1 MATGRDDFV
10 IAFRS
15 AFLKKKD
22 KQKFSLLSLILLSI
36 VVIILSNINFKP
48 IQFVK
53 IGINEIIYRSSYI
66 ASKPENYLQEL
77 TLKIKDHINL
87 FENYKDIKLE
97 LENLKQEKI
106 TNNFLKSENEKLRNL
121 INENINSDEILAKVL
136 IDRESPFLKS
146 IILNKGTKD
155 NVKMGMAIIDG
166 VYLVGQIIE
175 VNYTNSRALL
185 LSDLNSKIPS
195 VLAPQNIQAVVSG
208 TGKDYGIIEHTK
220 DDIENDLNKIDSI
233 IYTSG
238 LGGLFKPGIP
248 IGKISKDSKN
258 KVNFFSDFTQLN
270 YIKIASFSIGDKN

>member
-66 ASKPENYLQEL
+66 VSKPENYIEKLN
-77 TLKIKDHINL
+77 LKIKNHLNIN
-87 FENYKDIKLE
+87 ENLEDVKSE

-106 TNNFLKSENEKLRNL
+106 TNTFLKSENEKLRNL

-155 NVKMGMAIIDG
+155 NVKMGMAVIDG

-175 VNYTNSRALL
+175 VNYSNSRALL

-195 VLAPQNIQAVVSG
+195 VLVPQNIQAVVSG

-220 DDIENDLNKIDSI
+220 DDIDEDLNKIDSI

-248 IGKISKDSKN
+248 IGRIYKDSEN
-258 KVNFFSDFTQLN
+258 KIDFYSDFTQLDF
-270 YIKIASFSIGDKN
+270 IKITSFSIGDKN

>member
-48 IQFVK
+48 IQFIK

-66 ASKPENYLQEL
+66 ASKPENYLQEFNI
-77 TLKIKDHINL
+77 KIKNHINL
-87 FENYKDIKLE
+87 FENYKDIKSE

-106 TNNFLKSENEKLRNL
+106 TNIFLKSENEKLRNL
-121 INENINSDEILAKVL
+121 INENINSNEILAKVL

-220 DDIENDLNKIDSI
+220 DDFENDLNKIASI

-270 YIKIASFSIGDKN
+270 YIKIASFSVGDKN

>member
-22 KQKFSLLSLILLSI
+22 KQKFSLLSLILLSL

-48 IQFVK
+48 IRYIK

-66 ASKPENYLQEL
+66 ISTPENYLGD
-77 TLKIKDHINL
+77 LKNKFNIHINMY
-87 FENYKDIKLE
+87 ENYKNTKLE
-97 LENLKQEKI
+97 LDNLKGKQEI
-106 TNNFLKSENEKLRNL
+106 NNFFKWENEKLRNL

-220 DDIENDLNKIDSI
+220 EDYIKNLGGVDNI

-248 IGKISKDSKN
+248 IGKIYKGSEN
-258 KVNFFSDFTQLN
+258 KVDFFSDFTQLN
-270 YIKIASFSIGDKN
+270 FIKITSFSIGDKN

>member
-1 MATGRDDFV
+1 MASGRDDFV

-22 KQKFSLLSLILLSI
+22 KQKFSLLSLIILSI
-36 VVIILSNINFKP
+36 IVIILSNINFKP
-48 IQFVK
+48 IQFLK
-53 IGINEIIYRSSYI
+53 ISINEIIYRSSFI
-66 ASKPENYLQEL
+66 VSKPENYIKNL
-77 TLKIKDHINL
+77 TLKFNEHMNL
-87 FENYKDIKLE
+87 FENYENIKLE
-97 LENLKQEKI
+97 LENLKEEQI
-106 TNNFLKSENEKLRNL
+106 TSNFLKLENEKLRNL
-121 INENINSDEILAKVL
+121 INENINSTEVLAKVL

-155 NVKMGMAIIDG
+155 NVKMGMAILDG

-175 VNYTNSRALL
+175 VNFTNSRALL

-195 VLAPQNIQAVVSG
+195 FLAPQNIQAVISG

-220 DDIENDLNKIDSI
+220 DDIEEDLKDQDVI

-248 IGKISKDSKN
+248 IGKISKDTNN
-258 KVNFFSDFTQLN
+258 KVEFFSDFTQLD
-270 YIKIASFSIGDKN
+270 YVKITSFTFGDTK

>member
-77 TLKIKDHINL
+77 TLKIKNHLNL
-87 FENYKDIKLE
+87 SKNYKDIKLE

-155 NVKMGMAIIDG
+155 KVKMGMGILDG

-195 VLAPQNIQAVVSG
+195 VLAPQNIQAVISG
-208 TGKDYGIIEHTK
+208 TGKNYGIIEHTK
-220 DDIENDLNKIDSI
+220 DDIEEELKDKYAI

-248 IGKISKDSKN
+248 IGKISKNTNN
-258 KVNFFSDFTQLN
+258 KVEFFSDFTQLD
-270 YIKIASFSIGDKN
+270 YVKITSFTFGDKK

>member
-1 MATGRDDFV
+1 MASGRDDFV

-15 AFLKKKD
+15 AFLNKKD
-22 KQKFSLLSLILLSI
+22 KQQFSLLSLILLSI
-36 VVIILSNINFKP
+36 IIIILSNINFKP
-48 IQFVK
+48 IQLVK
-53 IGINEIIYRSSYI
+53 IGIKEIIYRTSFI
-66 ASKPENYLQEL
+66 ISKPENYLKNL
-77 TLKIKDHINL
+77 TVKFNEHMNL
-87 FENYKDIKLE
+87 FENYEKMKSE
-97 LENLKQEKI
+97 LINLKEEQI
-106 TNNFLKSENEKLRNL
+106 TNNFLKIENEKLRNL
-121 INENINSDEILAKVL
+121 INENINSKEILAKVL

-155 NVKMGMAIIDG
+155 NVKMGMGILDG

-195 VLAPQNIQAVVSG
+195 VLAPQNTQAVISG

-220 DDIENDLNKIDSI
+220 DDIEEDLKDKDSI

-248 IGKISKDSKN
+248 IGKISKDSNN
-258 KVNFFSDFTQLN
+258 KVQFFSDFTQLD
-270 YIKIASFSIGDKN
+270 YVKISSFTLGDKK